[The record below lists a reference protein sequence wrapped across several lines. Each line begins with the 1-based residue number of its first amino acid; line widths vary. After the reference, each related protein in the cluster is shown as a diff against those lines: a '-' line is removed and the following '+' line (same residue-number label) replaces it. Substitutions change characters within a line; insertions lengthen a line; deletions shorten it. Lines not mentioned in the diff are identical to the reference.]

1 MGYKG
6 QLVMTTYLKDEIIAF
21 LNNIKE
27 AYNIDKCENDFLI
40 FISKKIIFLK
50 IIKNS
55 LNDQDDAKFYVDQLI
70 SDLMYLIDSYL
81 NGNLRYT
88 QLNIRSMIEGVA
100 RIFNGVSVRTKQLT
114 MTTLLDNI
122 NRYIQNNE
130 VVDGKGKKLK
140 YEDVK
145 SLYSESCLFVHGNV
159 NAHYS
164 LVEFFNEL
172 GKIKIS
178 SRRKKVL
185 MEKIERLV
193 NLLIN
198 ISSYRFATDLND
210 IFFKEKFELKYLIGE
225 DNVKVIKNF
234 SSVIVTQIDESGL
247 KIGTVI
253 FTKKIGTLVENI
265 NPVKETYL
273 LVSCS
278 RLDSLEY
285 EDETKH
291 LTCTYRKK
299 DF

>member
-6 QLVMTTYLKDEIIAF
+6 QLVMTTYLKAEIIAF

-27 AYNIDKCENDFLI
+27 VYNIDKCENDFLI

-299 DF
+299 DL

>member
-6 QLVMTTYLKDEIIAF
+6 QLVMTTYLKAEIIAF

-299 DF
+299 DL